1 MTPEE
6 LEKLRIDDIDFFAK
20 RYAELFAKHFDITTP
35 EQRQSFYAQIKE
47 DLYKNAPIYVVDNDS
62 LSPFATAQS
71 TYNKIILSNNS
82 VNDKKVRIHELV
94 HSYNIIKYQLHG
106 LRDIENGF
114 VLKNLDEGTTEL
126 IAQLMMGNEY
136 LKDTNYVD
144 EVELANFITHLVG
157 EKIMI
162 QATRGNPQLL
172 SAEVDKL
179 LGTTDF
185 LRSLET
191 MQSEY
196 DKLVTESFGQDAFW
210 GTDISKERQILS
222 QLKIESLR
230 GKDALSVLYDAVK
243 KTGDQALITKFNQTD
258 DKYGYNFV
266 FRKMISKEITLDP
279 NKPTLASVQQE
290 QLKNELNRLANSNHT
305 PLDELKIELT
315 KFLYD
320 KIDFQKYFIDR
331 KNYTYGA
338 YDLTPEDMIYCY
350 KFKSSLDG
358 QNVRLGGKF
367 GVEGIANKVNE
378 LDNTPFLINREHV
391 DKMFIEGVGF
401 DELLDCRLE
410 FMAEKLTIA
419 QSKEILKEWSLY
431 IKNTFLAE
439 RFPNAFPETFD
450 LTIETLK
457 HELEK
462 REKELINKYKQTA
475 TQAFDD
481 TTPQIQNNNEQQKIV
496 SRPRISGKI
505 RQTVY
510 TRDVLTPH
518 INDTL
523 RTDGEIVM
531 EEEFGKEMQNAQ
543 QSTFNKPHISTKTKR
558 KVEERDLRLQD
569 VYKSN
574 AKNKSQISGKTEKA
588 KLEEQRRDLRRIQF
602 GEKSSSTVVN
612 TQKVPNLNDVLR
624 QQQIIQQQQQM
635 KMEDELDQDHG
646 MSM

>member
-20 RYAELFAKHFDITTP
+20 RYVELFAKHFDITTP

-94 HSYNIIKYQLHG
+94 HSYNNIKYQLHG

-114 VLKNLDEGTTEL
+114 VLINLDEGTTEL
-126 IAQLMMGNEY
+126 IAQLIMGNEY
-136 LKDTNYVD
+136 LKDTSYVD

-157 EKIMI
+157 EKTMI

-230 GKDALSVLYDAVK
+230 GKDALSLLYDAVK
-243 KTGDQALITKFNQTD
+243 KTGDQTLITKFNQTD

-320 KIDFQKYFIDR
+320 KIDFQKYFIDK

-358 QNVRLGGKF
+358 QNIRLGGKF

-450 LTIETLK
+450 LIIETLK
-457 HELEK
+457 HELEE

-475 TQAFDD
+475 TQEFDD
-481 TTPQIQNNNEQQKIV
+481 KIPQIQNDNEQQKTV
-496 SRPRISGKI
+496 NHPRISGKI

-510 TRDVLTPH
+510 TRDILTPH
-518 INDTL
+518 ISDTL

-531 EEEFGKEMQNAQ
+531 EEEFGKEVSNTQ
-543 QSTFNKPHISTKTKR
+543 QSSFNRPHISTKIKR
-558 KVEERDLRLQD
+558 KVEERDLRVQD
-569 VYKSN
+569 FYKSN
-574 AKNKSQISGKTEKA
+574 ATTQTQKSDKTEKA
-588 KLEEQRRDLRRIQF
+588 KLEEQRRDLRRMQF
-602 GEKSSSTVVN
+602 GEKSKSTVVN
-612 TQKVPNLNDVLR
+612 AQKVPNLNDILR

-635 KMEDELDQDHG
+635 NMEDELEQHNG